1 MCISRRAATFLVVL
15 GTVAAFTPSW
25 SPAFPTFSDW
35 PARGVKIIV
44 PFPPG
49 SADDIAARLYADGL
63 AKRWAGR
70 RLSKTGRRPMQSS
83 AMAPL
88 PARRTTTRCCTA
100 QLR

>member
-63 AKRWAGR
+63 AKR
-70 RLSKTGRRPMQSS
+70 
-83 AMAPL
+83 
-88 PARRTTTRCCTA
+88 
-100 QLR
+100 